1 MMRARAH
8 LGSLLAALAAGL
20 PVGALADTELKAI
33 EVEAA
38 LDAVAEQRYAA
49 GQKVVFDRED
59 IASLGGL
66 SVSEVLRKLPG
77 LERGADGMEGASASA
92 RGMARDS
99 VLILVNGER
108 PTASGRHALTVV
120 GRLPAG
126 ELERVE
132 LMRGGSAEFGVT
144 AEVVVNLV
152 VRAPQAKPS
161 RSLKATVGLR
171 GDEPN
176 LQLTGSVE
184 GGVAERAWTL
194 PLTFNRHRMPVEQ
207 QRMRG
212 DPAGVVAD
220 ERTLGRYRVDE
231 LILSP
236 RLSLKD
242 GERRLTVWP
251 SLYLNNGWRRQQL
264 SAGGVDTRVDRERSD
279 MRIARLRADASMPL
293 ASVDGRLG
301 LRLAVMD
308 GDRRTDTRRLTAV
321 GTAAVEALER
331 SERELTGSA
340 RLDRAVGAHLL
351 TWALEGAVLSRKDAQ
366 EAGSDTALALRRHD
380 LRETSAAAWFQDE
393 WTFGGA
399 DGDTFTL
406 TSGLRVDGLRQRSGG
421 GQRHTEAVSPS
432 LALRWAFAPAWVLR
446 TSVGSGLRA
455 PKLDE
460 LSPVV
465 TRSAGVN
472 TPLEPDL
479 GGRPGLAAERIQR
492 FEIGVERYL
501 GGERSVLGA
510 NAYFRRTADF
520 IERTLADEAGRWV
533 ERPANVGDARHWG
546 VELSVRL
553 DSAAL
558 AGILPAGG
566 SLRATLT
573 LPRAEV
579 DDARLGVRRIANDT
593 PRHVSSLGYEHA
605 PSGAALRYGVQLRHT
620 GPVRTARASELQGTN
635 RSGTRIDVHVTR
647 QLAPGVDLRLAGE
660 NLLGARDRHARV
672 ARDDDRRW
680 QLAGRDGGDRTWL
693 LTLEGKW

>member
-1 MMRARAH
+1 MMRVRLH
-8 LGSLLAALAAGL
+8 LGSLVAALAAGL
-20 PVGALADTELKAI
+20 PAGALADTELEAV
-33 EVEAA
+33 EVEA
-38 LDAVAEQRYAA
+38 LMDAVAEQRYAA
-49 GQKVVFDRED
+49 GRKVVFDRED

-161 RSLKATVGLR
+161 RSLKATVGVR

-194 PLTFNRHRMPVEQ
+194 PVTFNRHRMPVDQ

-212 DPAGVVAD
+212 DPAGVVTD

-242 GERRLTVWP
+242 GERRLALWP
-251 SLYLNNGWRRQQL
+251 SLYLNNGWRRQQV
-264 SAGGVDTRVDRERSD
+264 SAGGVDTRLDRERSD

-293 ASVDGRLG
+293 ESVDGRLG

-308 GDRRTDTRRLTAV
+308 GDRRTDTRRLPAV
-321 GTAAVEALER
+321 GTVAVEALER
-331 SERELTGSA
+331 SEREFTGSA
-340 RLDRAVGAHLL
+340 RLDKAVGAHLL
-351 TWALEGAVLSRKDAQ
+351 SWALEGGVLSRRDAQ
-366 EAGSDTALALRRHD
+366 EAGSDAAFALRRHD

-406 TSGLRVDGLRQRSGG
+406 TSGLRLDGLRQRSGG
-421 GQRHTEAVSPS
+421 GQRHTEALSPS
-432 LALRWAFAPAWVLR
+432 LALRWAFAPAWLLR

-472 TPLEPDL
+472 SPLEPDL
-479 GGRPGLAAERIQR
+479 AGRPGLSAERIQR
-492 FEIGVERYL
+492 LEIGVERYL
-501 GGERSVLGA
+501 GGDKSVLGA
-510 NAYFRRTADF
+510 NAYFRRTGNF
-520 IERTLADEAGRWV
+520 IERTLAEENGRWV
-533 ERPANVGDARHWG
+533 ERPSNVGDARHWG
-546 VELSVRL
+546 IELSARL
-553 DSAAL
+553 DGAVL
-558 AGILPAGG
+558 GGLLPTGG
-566 SLRATLT
+566 NLRATLT
-573 LPRAEV
+573 LPQTQV
-579 DDARLGVRRIANDT
+579 DDARLGIRRIANDT
-593 PRHVSSLGYEHA
+593 PRHVASLGYEHA
-605 PSGAALRYGVQLRHT
+605 PSGAALRYGIQLRRSDAA
-620 GPVRTARASELQGTN
+620 RTARADELQGAS
-635 RSGTRIDVHVTR
+635 RSGTRVDVHVSR

-660 NLLGARDRHARV
+660 NLLGARDRSTRLAV
-672 ARDDDRRW
+672 AAGDSW
-680 QLAGRDGGDRTWL
+680 MLAGRDGGDRTWL
-693 LTLEGKW
+693 LTVEGKW